1 MKKILITLLFIIAIT
16 SVFSENI
23 DVSNINTINI
33 TNKSGDI
40 SFVFDKSDKM
50 WVTGYNT
57 QNLPLSITAVNGV
70 MNIVTDPGEK
80 NIPTL
85 LNITF
90 PKNSNLSNVNIIS
103 ENGRVTIE
111 NFPSDITLNVRS
123 HIGTTAYYGALNNLH
138 VSARGG
144 IFYNGK
150 VMIDKVSNTWDS
162 GSGALK
168 IIKNDRD
175 DVWIT
180 KPLN

>member
-1 MKKILITLLFIIAIT
+1 MKKSVLFWCMLTFSLLISA
-16 SVFSENI
+16 ENI

-103 ENGRVTIE
+103 RNGRVTIE
-111 NFPSDITLNVRS
+111 NFPSDIALNVSS

-144 IFYNGK
+144 IFFNGK
-150 VMIDKVSNTWDS
+150 ILINKVNNTWNS

-168 IIKNDRD
+168 RIKNDRD

-180 KPLN
+180 KPIN